1 MIVDFFINMFV
12 AFLDTLM
19 STVSMVTLPID
30 MISALS
36 TVSAYGSWIVGSDL
50 LLLFA
55 TCVFTWTTIKIGIG
69 LVLFVWRLL
78 PFT

>member
-1 MIVDFFINMFV
+1 MVEFFINMFV
-12 AFLDTLM
+12 AFLDTLI

>member
-1 MIVDFFINMFV
+1 MIIKFFINMFV
-12 AFLDTLM
+12 AFLDTLI
-19 STVSMVTLPID
+19 SAVSMVTLPID
-30 MISALS
+30 MISAIT
-36 TVSAYGSWIVGSDL
+36 TVSADGSWVVGSDL
-50 LLLFA
+50 LLIFA

>member
-1 MIVDFFINMFV
+1 MIFEFFINMFV
-12 AFLDTLM
+12 AFLDTLI
-19 STVSMVTLPID
+19 SAVSMVTLPID

-50 LLLFA
+50 LLIFA

>member
-1 MIVDFFINMFV
+1 VIIEFFINMFV
-12 AFLDTLM
+12 AFLDTLI
-19 STVSMVTLPID
+19 SAVSMVTLPID
-30 MISALS
+30 MISAIT
-36 TVSAYGSWIVGSDL
+36 TVSAYGSWVVGSDL
-50 LLLFA
+50 LLIFA

>member
-1 MIVDFFINMFV
+1 MIVEFFINMFV
-12 AFLDTLM
+12 AFLDTLI

>member
-1 MIVDFFINMFV
+1 MIVEFFINMFV
-12 AFLDTLM
+12 AFLDTLI
-19 STVSMVTLPID
+19 SAVSMVTLPID

-50 LLLFA
+50 LLIFA

>member
-1 MIVDFFINMFV
+1 MIIEFFINMFV
-12 AFLDTLM
+12 AFLDTLI
-19 STVSMVTLPID
+19 SAVSMVTLPID

-55 TCVFTWTTIKIGIG
+55 TCVFTWTTIKIGVG

-78 PFT
+78 PFI

>member
-1 MIVDFFINMFV
+1 MIVEFFINMFV
-12 AFLDTLM
+12 AFLDTLI
-19 STVSMVTLPID
+19 SAVSMVTLPID

-36 TVSAYGSWIVGSDL
+36 TVSAYGSWVVGSDL
-50 LLLFA
+50 LLIFA
-55 TCVFTWTTIKIGIG
+55 TCVFTWTTVKIGIG

>member
-1 MIVDFFINMFV
+1 MIVEFFIKMFV
-12 AFLDTLM
+12 AFLDTLI
-19 STVSMVTLPID
+19 SAVSMVTLPID

-36 TVSAYGSWIVGSDL
+36 TVSAYGSWVVGSDL
-50 LLLFA
+50 LLIFA
-55 TCVFTWTTIKIGIG
+55 TCVFTWTTVKIGIG

>member
-1 MIVDFFINMFV
+1 VIVEFFINMFV
-12 AFLDTLM
+12 AFLDTLI

>member
-1 MIVDFFINMFV
+1 LIVEFFINMFV
-12 AFLDTLM
+12 AFLDTLI
-19 STVSMVTLPID
+19 SAVSMVTLPID

-50 LLLFA
+50 LLIFA

>member
-1 MIVDFFINMFV
+1 MIIEFFINMFV
-12 AFLDTLM
+12 AFLDTLI
-19 STVSMVTLPID
+19 SAVSMVTLPID

-50 LLLFA
+50 LLIFA

>member
-1 MIVDFFINMFV
+1 MIIEFFINMFV
-12 AFLDTLM
+12 AFLDTLI
-19 STVSMVTLPID
+19 SAVSMVTLPID
-30 MISALS
+30 MISAIT
-36 TVSAYGSWIVGSDL
+36 TVSAYGSWVVGSDL
-50 LLLFA
+50 LLIFA

>member
-1 MIVDFFINMFV
+1 MFV
-12 AFLDTLM
+12 AFLDTLI
-19 STVSMVTLPID
+19 SAVSMVTLPID

-50 LLLFA
+50 LLIFA